1 MQLMR
6 IQKTCQKEPAQE
18 VTSITYFVDVWNQ
31 GYGHGR

>member
-6 IQKTCQKEPAQE
+6 IQKTCQKEQE

-31 GYGHGR
+31 GNGHGR